1 MNKIVPFLRRLLLY
15 FYRKKLKTTDFSLI
29 TNNCIGGIIC
39 HDLHLRFFSP
49 TINLFFD
56 DSEFIVFLSNL
67 DEYLHLPVEEYSDSS
82 IKFPIGVLRGSAGDV
97 KIYFMHYR
105 TFEEAVEKWNE
116 RKRRVNA
123 DNIFIIMEGNS
134 CSEKILED
142 FDNLKF
148 ANKVV
153 LTDGLHNSI
162 KSSFPVLGNFYGKDY
177 WHGKILEYPQNG
189 LHRYLE
195 CFDYVEFFNSGKIRR
210 RCK

>member
-1 MNKIVPFLRRLLLY
+1 MNRVVSFFRRLLCYLY
-15 FYRKKLKTTDFSLI
+15 RRKLKKTDFSLI

-39 HDLHLRFFSP
+39 HDLHLRFLSP

-56 DSEFIVFLSNL
+56 DAEFIVFLRNL

-123 DNIFIIMEGNS
+123 DNIFVIMEGNS
-134 CSEKILED
+134 CSEKMLED
-142 FDNLKF
+142 FDNLKL

-153 LTDGLHNSI
+153 LTDGLYPNI
-162 KSSFPVLGNFYGKDY
+162 RFSFPVLGDFYGKDY

-210 RCK
+210 RFK